1 MKNDLSAA
9 TIFFLMAAAA
19 IMFIA
24 KMLFSGQIISDFWHA
39 AIFSGAAVLSV
50 ALISLSFLFF
60 RRVLLRRRRR
70 SPIYALPPAARFR
83 RFRSA

>member
-60 RRVLLRRRRR
+60 RRVLLRRRR